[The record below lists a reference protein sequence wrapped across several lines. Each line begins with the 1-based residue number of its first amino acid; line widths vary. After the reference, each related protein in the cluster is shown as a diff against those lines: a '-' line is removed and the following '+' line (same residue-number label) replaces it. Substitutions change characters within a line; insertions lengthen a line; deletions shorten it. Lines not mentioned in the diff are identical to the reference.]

1 MSDDDERRMRR
12 ERNNQSVRKCRENEK
27 KKVENARNDLAKHK
41 RDNRDLEEKY
51 SSLRKELDV
60 LKSLF
65 QTSTTNT
72 ASSRSGTSSS
82 AAAAAAATSAAAA
95 VSNENGVEIKPINE
109 VNKTAAEE
117 TESRSNATNNE
128 ADALPVKLSEYF
140 LRKKT

>member
-72 ASSRSGTSSS
+72 ASSRSGTTS
-82 AAAAAAATSAAAA
+82 AAAAATSAAAA
-95 VSNENGVEIKPINE
+95 TVSNENGVEIKPINE
-109 VNKTAAEE
+109 VNETAAEG
-117 TESRSNATNNE
+117 TESSRSNATNNE
-128 ADALPVKLSEYF
+128 AVALPEKLSEYF